1 MGSRAEIASSLGGY
15 RMSGEGKFI
24 KLADGLEPQSTEKE
38 TRRTQSSLLE
48 NWTRDDDLARNKTF
62 VLGSQGMVSGDHDKG
77 LFSTVLAAYNNHW
90 VLKTRPEDWWTAISQ
105 IIATRIDK
113 HAKKGVGHLS
123 FLSKSWISVQNWT
136 SRLFAKE
143 SAVRKFFVSHEGKK
157 QLTVNVGP
165 TIYGVDYDWFFQAMI
180 SQITENINT
189 PEYTSLM
196 KADFS
201 QSTSVDRIV
210 NNIMLMYSFKEYFEY
225 RMRMMCGIPGVVMLG
240 SEDDWL
246 RLLEKLV
253 KVEELLKPLEKIL
266 QLKDWFKSSQA
277 VLKNLLETYRGNPD
291 KDWWSRIMDI
301 HRTFGSGGGTNFTG
315 WFVADFLGVRYPEL
329 EDIPSGI
336 NVVPLT
342 ITDGETEEESAL
354 VAGVTGYTITE
365 EEITDPDSKVTFP
378 SVQSV
383 LGWGLLLEPDSRFK

>member
-1 MGSRAEIASSLGGY
+1 MGRADLVSSLDGY
-15 RMSGEGKFI
+15 KMSVEGKFI
-24 KLADGLEPQSTEKE
+24 KLADGLEPQSTKKE
-38 TRRTQSSLLE
+38 TRRTQFSLLE

-113 HAKKGVGHLS
+113 HAK
-123 FLSKSWISVQNWT
+123 
-136 SRLFAKE
+136 E
-143 SAVRKFFVSHEGKK
+143 PAVRNFFVSHEGKK

-165 TIYGVDYDWFFQAMI
+165 SIYGVDYDRFFQAMV
-180 SQITENINT
+180 SQITHNINK

-210 NNIMLMYSFKEYFEY
+210 NNIMLMYSFKEFFEY
-225 RMRMMCGIPGVVMLG
+225 RMMLGCGIPGVVMLG
-240 SEDDWL
+240 SED
-246 RLLEKLV
+246 V
-253 KVEELLKPLEKIL
+253 L

-291 KDWWSRIMDI
+291 KDWWSRIVVEEP
-301 HRTFGSGGGTNFTG
+301 FGSGAQTQLSG
-315 WFVADFLGVRYPEL
+315 WFVTNFLGMSFAEWK
-329 EDIPSGI
+329 DIPSGI

-342 ITDGETEEESAL
+342 ITDGGTEEQSAL

-365 EEITDPDSKVTFP
+365 EEITDPDSKVTYP
-378 SVQSV
+378 SVQSA
-383 LGWGLLLEPDSRFK
+383 LGWGLLLEPDSKFK

>member
-24 KLADGLEPQSTEKE
+24 KLAYGLEPQSTEKE

-113 HAKKGVGHLS
+113 HA
-123 FLSKSWISVQNWT
+123 N
-136 SRLFAKE
+136 E
-143 SAVRKFFVSHEGKK
+143 PAVRKFFVSHEGKK
-157 QLTVNVGP
+157 QLTVDVG
-165 TIYGVDYDWFFQAMI
+165 
-180 SQITENINT
+180 S
-189 PEYTSLM
+189 SLM

-225 RMRMMCGIPGVVMLG
+225 RMLSMCGIPGVVMLG

-253 KVEELLKPLEKIL
+253 KVEELLKPLEKVL
-266 QLKDWFKSSQA
+266 QLKDWFNSSQA
-277 VLKNLLETYRGNPD
+277 VLKDLLDTYRGNPD

-342 ITDGETEEESAL
+342 ITDGFYEEQSAL

-365 EEITDPDSKVTFP
+365 EEITDPDSKVSFP